1 MIMHISALCMG
12 VYIKSTVSCTDTQ
25 FPTDIDTTETEVEI
39 KYCPLDEVPAGAL
52 DHLTSL
58 ERFRLTHMPT
68 LQAFPNVTAVG
79 STLTNLE
86 LWHNAISYINPDFLN
101 ALVVLQLLNLGENT
115 FLSSIPDVPSLTSL
129 TQLYIHGNNFT
140 EVPHL
145 TDSQSMRV
153 LDISDNPITTIKQE
167 DFEIMK
173 AIKILVLK
181 ESTVNELPDFFH
193 LSKLVDLCLDGS
205 SLNLMPAHHT
215 AVLAGLKELSLRDTV
230 QLEFVSTLCS
240 KQPEE
245 LNIDIS
251 GSGLRLCH
259 CHHAWLKAAAE
270 AGATVTMQTAAMCG
284 GQAWHNMST
293 AQFMVVCEQ
302 YGQESK

>member
-1 MIMHISALCMG
+1 MLIHISALCMG
-12 VYIKSTVSCTDTQ
+12 YFKGNESCTDAQ
-25 FPTDIDTTETEVEI
+25 FPADIDTTETEVSI
-39 KYCPLDEVPAGAL
+39 LYCPLHEIPAGAL

-58 ERFRLTHMPT
+58 ERFRLTNMPT

-86 LWHNAISYINPDFLN
+86 LWNNAISYINPDFLN
-101 ALVVLQLLNLGENT
+101 ALVVLLQLNLAKNT
-115 FLSSIPDVPSLTSL
+115 FLSSIPDVPNLASLK
-129 TQLYIHGNNFT
+129 QLYIHGNNFT

-145 TDSQSMRV
+145 TDSQSVRT
-153 LDISDNPITTIKQE
+153 LDISDNPIITIKKE

-173 AIKILVLK
+173 AIKVLKLK
-181 ESTVNELPDFFH
+181 ESTVDELPDFFH
-193 LSKLVDLCLDGS
+193 LSKLVDLYLDGS
-205 SLNLMPAHHT
+205 SLKVMPAHHT
-215 AVLAGLKELSLRDTV
+215 VVLAGLQELSLRDTV
-230 QLEFVSTLCS
+230 QLEFVPTLCS

-259 CHHAWLKAAAE
+259 CHNAWLKAAAE

-284 GQAWHNMST
+284 EQAWYNMST
-293 AQFMVVCEQ
+293 AQFMDACEQ